1 MRATRST
8 RSRAATPA
16 PAASPTIKNEEADD
30 DDEDDDDEDPPTLD
44 MHDDADDP
52 RLTAPKPDPD
62 SDDNERITTT
72 TTSLP
77 SSSSPLSSI
86 PPDLQ
91 DPAKEAPQTSTTT
104 STRSTL
110 KRAPSDAS
118 PAPSKRA
125 RPNTKTVTT
134 TTHKTPTR
142 APAKRIRASTST
154 STSTSIS
161 ASTAPPANWEETW
174 RLTTTMRAQVLA
186 PVDTMGCESLADPS
200 VPPKE
205 QRFQT
210 LVSLMLSSQTKDT
223 VTAAA
228 VRALQRGLPGGLTVE
243 AVRGVN
249 AQELDGMIRSVG
261 FHNNKT
267 RFLKATAEILAERY
281 GGDIPDSIEGLVALP
296 GVGPKMGYLTLSAAW
311 GRDEGIGVDVH
322 VHRITNLWG
331 WHRTKT
337 PEQTRARLEA
347 WLPRDKWHG
356 INTLLVGFGQTW
368 CPPVGR
374 KCEKCLLAKGL
385 CPSAVIMKTTKKTK
399 TEKAEGEEAK
409 VTVEY
414 TP

>member
-1 MRATRST
+1 MRL
-8 RSRAATPA
+8 PA
-16 PAASPTIKNEEADD
+16 S
-30 DDEDDDDEDPPTLD
+30 
-44 MHDDADDP
+44 
-52 RLTAPKPDPD
+52 KPDPD
-62 SDDNERITTT
+62 SDDNERINT

-104 STRSTL
+104 TRTRTL

-125 RPNTKTVTT
+125 RTKAKTT
-134 TTHKTPTR
+134 TTTTQKTPTR
-142 APAKRIRASTST
+142 APAKRIRAGTS
-154 STSTSIS
+154 
-161 ASTAPPANWEETW
+161 APTTPPPNWEETW
-174 RLTTTMRAQVLA
+174 RLTTTMRSQVLA

-223 VTAAA
+223 VTAGA
-228 VRALQRGLPGGLTVE
+228 VRALQRGLAGGLTVE
-243 AVRGVN
+243 AIRDVD
-249 AQELDGMIRSVG
+249 AAELDGMIRSVG

-267 RFLKATAEILAERY
+267 RFLKATAEILAKAY

-337 PEQTRARLEA
+337 PEETRARLEA
-347 WLPRDKWHG
+347 WLPRDKWHA

-399 TEKAEGEEAK
+399 AEKVEGEEAK